1 MSGGALPL
9 PALAGQARWPDT
21 DALADGVE
29 KRERTA
35 IAAALNLLDDRRDPA
50 RRAASELVARL
61 AHRVAS
67 RGHVV
72 GITGPPGSGKSSL
85 SSVLIGAWRSLSR
98 SVGVLAV
105 DPSSPRSGGALLGD
119 RIRMLRPETDEG
131 VFIRSLASRG
141 ELGGLSPEVWPMSL
155 VMLAAFDVVLV
166 ETVGIGQSEV
176 DVAELADTTC
186 CVVQPASGD
195 TVQFLK
201 SGVME
206 VPDVFAVS
214 KSDLGVLAERT
225 ARELKG
231 AVPRRPEP
239 EWQVPVS
246 LVSAVT
252 GGGVDE
258 LVRAFDSHLAS
269 LTSAGALAERRR
281 RQQAGWVVKR
291 LRGEFGTHGIAA
303 LGGTDAI
310 VESLV
315 RDAGTAPP
323 ESPHGSAENATPLAR
338 HESMRQRALLLLRS
352 SGG

>member
-1 MSGGALPL
+1 
-9 PALAGQARWPDT
+9 
-21 DALADGVE
+21 
-29 KRERTA
+29 
-35 IAAALNLLDDRRDPA
+35 
-50 RRAASELVARL
+50 
-61 AHRVAS
+61 
-67 RGHVV
+67 
-72 GITGPPGSGKSSL
+72 
-85 SSVLIGAWRSLSR
+85 
-98 SVGVLAV
+98 VGVLAV
-105 DPSSPRSGGALLGD
+105 DPSSPKSGGALLGD

-166 ETVGIGQSEV
+166 ETVGIGQSEI

-225 ARELKG
+225 ARELTG
-231 AVPRRPEP
+231 AVPRRHDT

-252 GGGVDE
+252 GGGVDG
-258 LVRAFDSHLAS
+258 LVRTFDAHLAS
-269 LTSAGALAERRR
+269 LTSAGALADRRR
-281 RQQAGWVVKR
+281 RQQARWVVKR
-291 LRGEFGTHGIAA
+291 VREEFGTHGVAA

-315 RDAGTAPP
+315 REP
-323 ESPHGSAENATPLAR
+323 SAPLAR
-338 HESMRQRALLLLRS
+338 HEAMRQRALLLLRS